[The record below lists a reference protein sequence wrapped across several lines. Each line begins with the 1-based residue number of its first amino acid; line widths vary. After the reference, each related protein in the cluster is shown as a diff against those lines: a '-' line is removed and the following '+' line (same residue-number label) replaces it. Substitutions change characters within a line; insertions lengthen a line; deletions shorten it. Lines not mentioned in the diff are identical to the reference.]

1 MAARGKLVLR
11 ASAGIVA
18 AGLLLLA
25 PAMPAQAGIF
35 ELLFGGFRHA
45 LRAPEQPPD
54 AVREFAPSFERPEH
68 ADRLRESASGPSK
81 AFCVRT
87 CDGQFFPVDAHPG
100 MSVAEAC
107 RAFCPASQTQ
117 IYTGGKIDDA
127 VAHNGTRYADLPK
140 AFVYRKQ
147 LIAGCT
153 CNGRDHFG
161 LAHVDVNTDP
171 TLRPGDMVATGNGM
185 LAFTGR
191 PNRAAQF
198 KPAERYPHFSKQ

>member
-1 MAARGKLVLR
+1 MRSRAGAAARR
-11 ASAGIVA
+11 RSANSPLPSNA
-18 AGLLLLA
+18 A
-25 PAMPAQAGIF
+25 
-35 ELLFGGFRHA
+35 
-45 LRAPEQPPD
+45 
-54 AVREFAPSFERPEH
+54 EH
-68 ADRLRESASGPSK
+68 ADRLRESESGPSK

-127 VAHNGTRYADLPK
+127 VAHDGARYADLPK

-161 LAHVDVNTDP
+161 LAHVDVNADP

-191 PNRAAQF
+191 PNRTAHF
-198 KPAERYPHFSKQ
+198 KPVEPYPHFSKQ